1 MNGTAIKDVK
11 NCFLGNVGTAAK
23 TQNTSSGESFSSIFN
38 KSQKSQSQDNGAGI
52 DVSQKKTEKT
62 SYCEA
67 VGGNKK
73 AEQFST
79 KEEKNVDFSKQE
91 AMETAAKEA
100 GVEMMEKTAEVFGV
114 SIEELEAAMEV
125 LGMTALDLLN
135 PENLTQVVLVLN
147 PEMDALSI
155 MTDEQLFLNLKELM
169 NTAKGL
175 TEQLQE
181 KFQVSAEELT
191 ASLTEMKCSEEE
203 VQMHVSGIDQTIE
216 EVVEVVSVPKTEENE
231 HSMLGLPKEKME
243 GQAVNTDSSLEASAA
258 LKTEGSEEQ
267 RSSFY
272 QEDGSNM
279 ARQSFSQSFLNQLAE
294 SVEKAQASQAPFSA
308 SGQEII
314 SQITDYIKLHIKPQ
328 TTEMELQ
335 LHPASL
341 GNVKVQIASTEGILT
356 ATFTTQ
362 NEAVKAALEAQL
374 IQLKENFAQQGLK
387 VESIEVNVATQ
398 GFERSLD
405 QQNQGNQQ
413 YEEPNKRS
421 GRRIRLEGLESLDKL
436 EALEDLPEEDKVVAD
451 MMIRNGNSVD
461 YTV

>member
-1 MNGTAIKDVK
+1 
-11 NCFLGNVGTAAK
+11 
-23 TQNTSSGESFSSIFN
+23 
-38 KSQKSQSQDNGAGI
+38 
-52 DVSQKKTEKT
+52 
-62 SYCEA
+62 
-67 VGGNKK
+67 
-73 AEQFST
+73 
-79 KEEKNVDFSKQE
+79 
-91 AMETAAKEA
+91 
-100 GVEMMEKTAEVFGV
+100 
-114 SIEELEAAMEV
+114 
-125 LGMTALDLLN
+125 MTALDLLN
-135 PENLTQVVLVLN
+135 PENLTQVVLALN

-191 ASLTEMKCSEEE
+191 ASLTEMKYSEEE
-203 VQMHVSGIDQTIE
+203 VQMPVSGIDQTIE

-374 IQLKENFAQQGLK
+374 IQLKENFTQQGLK

-436 EALEDLPEEDKVVAD
+436 ESLEDLPEEDKVVAD

>member
-23 TQNTSSGESFSSIFN
+23 TQNTSSAESFSSIFN
-38 KSQKSQSQDNGAGI
+38 KSQKSQSQDNGADI

-73 AEQFST
+73 AEQLST

-135 PENLTQVVLVLN
+135 PENLTQVVLALN

-169 NTAKGL
+169 NTAEGL

-191 ASLTEMKCSEEE
+191 ASLSEMKSPKEE
-203 VQMHVSGIDQTIE
+203 VQMPVSGMDQTIE

-231 HSMLGLPKEKME
+231 NSMLGLPKEKME

-436 EALEDLPEEDKVVAD
+436 ESLEDLPEEDKVVAD
-451 MMIRNGNSVD
+451 MMIRNGNTVD

>member
-11 NCFLGNVGTAAK
+11 NCFLGNVGTVAK
-23 TQNTSSGESFSSIFN
+23 TQNASSAESFSSIFN
-38 KSQKSQSQDNGAGI
+38 KSQKSQSQDNGADI

-135 PENLTQVVLVLN
+135 PENLTQVVLALN

-191 ASLTEMKCSEEE
+191 ASLSEMKSPKEE
-203 VQMHVSGIDQTIE
+203 VQMPVSGMNQTIE
-216 EVVEVVSVPKTEENE
+216 EVVEVVSVPETEENE
-231 HSMLGLPKEKME
+231 NSMLGLPKEKME

-436 EALEDLPEEDKVVAD
+436 ETLEDLPEEDIVVAD
-451 MMIRNGNSVD
+451 MMIRNGNTVD